1 MKTGLN
7 QTKRQ
12 VEVKTAKTILGIVLL
27 FCLSWMPYA
36 IVSLIGVFGGQDY
49 ITPATSVIP
58 GILAKCSTIYNPIM
72 LSEYHQ
78 QQAISDAFAKRHM
91 EFGVKIDTISGCGMR
106 HYHRK

>member
-58 GILAKCSTIYNPIM
+58 GILAKCSTIYNPII
-72 LSEYHQ
+72 YAFWYVFRIIIHG
-78 QQAISDAFAKRHM
+78 DAPILRLCNDPIANLL
-91 EFGVKIDTISGCGMR
+91 
-106 HYHRK
+106 